1 MIGKT
6 ILHYKILE
14 ELGRGGMGVVYK
26 AEDTKLDR
34 IVAIKFLPRHVA
46 ANDEEKQRFV
56 IEAKAAAAMN
66 HPNIATIFAIEE
78 VDDPAAGKETFIV
91 MEYIDG
97 MDLKDKITS
106 GKLPIEGVLKIAIQM
121 AEGLQTAHEKGI
133 IHRDIKSSNIM
144 LTAKGKVKVM
154 DFGLAKVAGGA
165 MITKTGTT
173 LGTVA
178 YMSPEQARGNEVDQR
193 SDIWA
198 FGVILYEMLTGS
210 HPFKGEYEQAVTYS
224 IVNENPIPVQ
234 EIRSDVPT
242 ELAKIVSKCLE
253 KDTESRYQHADEI
266 LVDLRTI
273 VKESETKRLLSK
285 TKVVD
290 HETGKQKHSF
300 LLPGVIAILA
310 LLIIT
315 AAILFFGR
323 EKKTTERIP
332 IAVAD
337 FVNQTNE
344 PELNGLSGMLIT
356 SMEKSRRLSVFSRS
370 RMFDILK
377 QMGREDV
384 TSIDENLGRE
394 ICKQANVNA
403 LVVSSI
409 RKFGKVY
416 SIDLKILDPEKG
428 DYIFTEKEDGEGQ
441 ESIPAMIDR
450 LGEKTRKG
458 LQENVDDILAS
469 SQKVADV
476 TTTNLEAYQHFFQ
489 GEQLINQLKF
499 KEAIEEL
506 KKAVAL
512 DSSFAQAYYRLAYA
526 ESWLSG
532 KEEITRDHLEHA
544 LKNINRMPEKE
555 RYLVRAQYAMGN
567 RNFKAGIDIL
577 REMEKIYPNDKE
589 MIYNIGDWSY
599 HIKDYTTAVI
609 YLSKTLEID
618 SNNHRALQHL
628 TWTYRDMG
636 NYDKMLETAKRYVA
650 ISGSEES
657 YQLLGNAYTRLGQS
671 EQGIKSL
678 QQARDL
684 FPDNY
689 QMTGSIA
696 EIYTYQS
703 EYDKAEIEL
712 KKLIEK
718 NQPSEVRSYGYDELS
733 DLYPYQGKYRKA
745 LQAIDRRIELLKQE
759 NDTVNVAIE
768 QLQRGMTFLY
778 GWNDFGKT
786 WKEAETTIPVQ
797 HKFTKRSFMGFVTL
811 VKVYH
816 GDYREADSLAESINS
831 KWWHRA
837 IRSLIFSSKGNEE
850 KAEIFA
856 DSVFQTGRGFEKIIV
871 LYELAKCQYE
881 KGFFDKAIVS
891 LKKLQ
896 SVNDNTWGWRAA
908 YYPKSFYLM
917 GKIYEK
923 KGNTNLALK
932 NYEKFL
938 ELWKDADQDL
948 PDLIDAK
955 KRYKALKEKSS
966 S

>member
-66 HPNIATIFAIEE
+66 HPNIATIYAIEE

-97 MDLKDKITS
+97 MDLKDKIST
-106 GKLPIEGVLKIAIQM
+106 GKLPIEEVLKIAIQI

-165 MITKTGTT
+165 MLTKTGTT

-198 FGVILYEMLTGS
+198 FGVILYEMLTGN

-224 IVNENPIPVQ
+224 IVNENPVPVQ
-234 EIRSDVPT
+234 ETRPDVPP
-242 ELAKIVSKCLE
+242 ELTKIVNKCLE
-253 KDTESRYQHADEI
+253 KEPESRYQHADEI
-266 LVDLRTI
+266 LVDLHSI
-273 VKESETKRLLSK
+273 VKESETKKLLSR

-290 HETGKQKHSF
+290 QETGKEKRSF
-300 LLPGVIAILA
+300 LLPGVIVILA
-310 LLIIT
+310 LVIIT

-323 EKKTTERIP
+323 EEKNSERIP

-377 QMGREDV
+377 QMGHEDV
-384 TSIDENLGRE
+384 STIDENLGRE

-441 ESIPAMIDR
+441 ESIPTMIDR

-506 KKAVAL
+506 KKAVAQ
-512 DSSFAQAYYRLAYA
+512 DSTFAQAYYRLAYA
-526 ESWLSG
+526 ESWEHGYEGIL
-532 KEEITRDHLEHA
+532 KKHLEHA
-544 LKNINRMPEKE
+544 LKYIDRIPERE
-555 RYLVRAQYAMGN
+555 RYLVRAQYAMRD
-567 RNFKAGIDIL
+567 RNFKAGVDIL
-577 REMEKIYPNDKE
+577 KEMEKIYPDDKE
-589 MIYNIGDWSY
+589 MIYNIGDWLY
-599 HIKDYTTAVI
+599 HLHDYHNAIT
-609 YLSKTLEID
+609 YLKKTLQID
-618 SNNHRALQHL
+618 PNHQRALQHL
-628 TWTYRDMG
+628 TSTYREMG
-636 NYDKMLETAKRYVA
+636 NYNKMLETAKRYVA
-650 ISGSEES
+650 ASGSEES
-657 YQLLGNAYTRLGQS
+657 YRYLGDAYALLGQL
-671 EQGIKSL
+671 EQGITTF

-684 FPDNY
+684 FPENY
-689 QMTGSIA
+689 QITGSISELYAYQGEYVRA
-696 EIYTYQS
+696 E
-703 EYDKAEIEL
+703 AEL

-718 NQPSEVRSYGYDELS
+718 NQPSEVRSYGYNELS
-733 DLYPYQGKYRKA
+733 DFYPYQGKYRKA
-745 LQAIDRRIELLKQE
+745 LQAINRRIELLKQK

-768 QLQRGMTFLY
+768 QIQRAILFFY
-778 GWNDFGKT
+778 GWNDFNRA
-786 WKEAETTIPVQ
+786 WKEAEGTILAQ
-797 HKFTKRSFMGFVTL
+797 TKITAPAFPGWVSLMQ
-811 VKVYH
+811 VYH
-816 GDYREADSLAESINS
+816 GDYRKADSLAESFNT
-831 KWWHRA
+831 KWWYRA
-837 IRSLIFSSKGNEE
+837 IRSLIFSSKRNEE

-881 KGFFDKAIVS
+881 KGFFDKAMVS

-896 SVNDNTWGWRAA
+896 SVNSNTWGWRAV

-923 KGNTNLALK
+923 KGDTGLAIE
-932 NYEKFL
+932 NYKKFL

-955 KRYKALKEKSS
+955 KRLANLKGVS
-966 S
+966 